1 MFNIQNL
8 TNKTLCF
15 QGTTIAPYGT
25 LSLTSV
31 YDYITLAKLTN
42 SGKARYFTTADIKTE
57 IVEVKAE
64 VKEEVKETPK
74 KEETVIEPETKTEI
88 TSEVIED
95 TKSETTKEETEEEF
109 KKEKTIRTTNKRG
122 KKRATE

>member
-42 SGKARYFTTADIKTE
+42 SGKARYFTTSDIKTE
-57 IVEVKAE
+57 TVE
-64 VKEEVKETPK
+64 VKEEVKEEVVETSK
-74 KEETVIEPETKTEI
+74 KEEPVIESEIKTEI
-88 TSEVIED
+88 TSELV
-95 TKSETTKEETEEEF
+95 
-109 KKEKTIRTTNKRG
+109 
-122 KKRATE
+122 